1 MRGLAPPL
9 PPLSLLLP
17 GVLLGSLMSSFL
29 GKAVLLRVA
38 RTLTPSTDERHNIGS
53 SNGLGLC
60 KGTVNVGLLSP
71 EGSFQLVHG
80 DGVKEGDGRD
90 KGGVFWAQHP
100 DGSHALNVLHQ
111 TVNGVVFGR
120 PESFEL
126 LQTA

>member
-80 DGVKEGDGRD
+80 DGVKEEMAETKVECSGPSILMAAMHSMSSTRLSM
-90 KGGVFWAQHP
+90 V
-100 DGSHALNVLHQ
+100 
-111 TVNGVVFGR
+111 
-120 PESFEL
+120 
-126 LQTA
+126 